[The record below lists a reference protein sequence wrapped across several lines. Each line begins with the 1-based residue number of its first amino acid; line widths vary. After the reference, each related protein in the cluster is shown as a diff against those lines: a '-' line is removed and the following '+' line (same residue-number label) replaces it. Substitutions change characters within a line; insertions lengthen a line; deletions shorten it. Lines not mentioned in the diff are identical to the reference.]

1 MAACSA
7 RIDAGTGRSCWAR
20 RCSSPS
26 RTHKRGPATTS
37 RPARTIAQ
45 AQQLLKAKDLEEART
60 VLESLISHEPA
71 SAQAQLAKAQRPAP
85 YLSIPST
92 PARPRR

>member
-1 MAACSA
+1 MFGP
-7 RIDAGTGRSCWAR
+7 D
-20 RCSSPS
+20 RCRHWSILLGPTLLVSVAHAQT
-26 RTHKRGPATTS
+26 RPATTS

-92 PARPRR
+92 PARPTR